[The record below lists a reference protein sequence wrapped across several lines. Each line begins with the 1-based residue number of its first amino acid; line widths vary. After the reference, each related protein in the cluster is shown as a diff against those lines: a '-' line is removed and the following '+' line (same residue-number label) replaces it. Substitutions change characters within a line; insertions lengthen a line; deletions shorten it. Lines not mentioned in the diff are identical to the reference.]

1 MPVTGEGKGE
11 RFGLRPEAM
20 KGMARRLVLRFAL
33 TAGAAALLVVAAFA
47 SGLRGPD
54 GGAGPLVLGLGLL
67 ALLAAWS
74 FRSRTARFRARWAS
88 FRVVLEEAA
97 VSRTVEGYP
106 EVRIERGDVA
116 SVGEAAA
123 GLVVRARA
131 GPALVVPREL
141 EAYDRVRA
149 AILAWRPPQG

>member
-1 MPVTGEGKGE
+1 MPALEEAKRE
-11 RFGLRPEAM
+11 RFGLRADAM
-20 KGMARRLVLRFAL
+20 KGMARRLVLRFAF

-67 ALLAAWS
+67 ALLAFWS
-74 FRSRTARFRARWAS
+74 FRRRTARFRARWAS
-88 FRVVLEEAA
+88 FSVVLEEAA

-106 EVRIERGDVA
+106 EVRIERGEVA
-116 SVGEAAA
+116 SVGEAPV
-123 GLVVRARA
+123 GLVVRARQ

-149 AILAWRPPQG
+149 AILAWKPPSG